1 VAKDE
6 DDEIVIPK
14 KSKAS
19 SKTSKTSSG
28 SSGSSGASPP
38 MRRLMRIVTTIGI
51 VLGGFV
57 TIVGVMAVVGL
68 AVENIWA
75 RLVVGL
81 LAVVLLPAL
90 LADRLLKRSSSTLAT
105 KGGLG
110 MVANVF
116 AIVLL
121 GAALMLVAAD
131 AVTSSLLKHEGDLY
145 AKHGSTTMARMVYFV
160 AGVSPVFP
168 NEKPAGKPGASASGS
183 VSGAPLSPP
192 SASAAPPPPK

>member
-14 KSKAS
+14 KSKTS

-28 SSGSSGASPP
+28 SSGASPQ

-51 VLGGFV
+51 LLGGFV
-57 TIVGVMAVVGL
+57 SIVGVMAVVGL
-68 AVENIWA
+68 AVDNIWA

-81 LAVVLLPAL
+81 LAVVGLPAV

-110 MVANVF
+110 MVSNVF

-145 AKHGSTTMARMVYFV
+145 AKHGSTTMARMVYFL

-168 NEKPAGKPGASASGS
+168 HEKAAAQAAGSASASGS
-183 VSGAPLSPP
+183 TSGKPP
-192 SASAAPPPPK
+192 GSAAPPPPK